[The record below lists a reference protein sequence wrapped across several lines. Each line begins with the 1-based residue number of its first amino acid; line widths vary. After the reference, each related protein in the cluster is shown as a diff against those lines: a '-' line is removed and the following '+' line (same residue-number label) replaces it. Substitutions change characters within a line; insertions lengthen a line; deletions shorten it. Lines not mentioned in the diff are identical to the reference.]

1 MRTGKA
7 FAAGIA
13 AAGCIV
19 LTLALALTAC
29 GHSAPKV
36 TVDTCAAAIEA
47 HPDSAAYPVMCKGLT
62 GDQLMK
68 ATTIAMAH
76 GARG

>member
-7 FAAGIA
+7 LA
-13 AAGCIV
+13 AA
-19 LTLALALTAC
+19 LAAALALAAC
-29 GHSAPKV
+29 GTSAPKP
-36 TVDTCAAAIEA
+36 TVDTCATAIEA
-47 HPDSAAYPVMCKGLT
+47 HPDSAAYPAMCKGLT

>member
-7 FAAGIA
+7 LA
-13 AAGCIV
+13 AA
-19 LTLALALTAC
+19 LAAALALAAC
-29 GHSAPKV
+29 GTSAPKV
-36 TVDTCAAAIEA
+36 TVDTCATAIEQ
-47 HPDSAAYPVMCKGLT
+47 HPDAATYPMCKGLT

-68 ATTIAMAH
+68 ATVIAMAN

>member
-7 FAAGIA
+7 LA
-13 AAGCIV
+13 AALAAA
-19 LTLALALTAC
+19 LTLAAC
-29 GHSAPKV
+29 GGGPPKP
-36 TVDTCAAAIEA
+36 TVDTCATAIEA

-68 ATTIAMAH
+68 ATAIAMAN

>member
-7 FAAGIA
+7 LA
-13 AAGCIV
+13 AA
-19 LTLALALTAC
+19 LALALALAAC
-29 GHSAPKV
+29 GGAPKP
-36 TVDTCAAAIEA
+36 TVDTCATAIEA
-47 HPDSAAYPVMCKGLT
+47 HPDSSAYPVMCKGLT

-68 ATTIAMAH
+68 ATIIAMAH